1 MEDDADEVAAR
12 PIAPIRQGTSH
23 PLHVR
28 KLIAMAVHT
37 RKERKE
43 KLYQIAERF
52 GVDRK
57 TARVYHRLWVD
68 DGKPDYAD
76 EEEIRRSVLRPMA
89 RRTIDEDTG
98 KYTSERRLTRG
109 ERRFGTEEKWRRVAA
124 KIVEIQTAAPTFTA
138 SDIAGFTNRNG
149 ADAPGISKMLGELHG
164 LFRNSD
170 YETIFFSLFET
181 VTADHERKFTH
192 LHNLFFK
199 ETSVFYSRD
208 YVDGYK
214 NRNTTYDFLLA
225 REIYKNLNLAFKR
238 DGAANQSLGKWEIA
252 AHVWKMVHTYGGDKD
267 RLIDPTLD
275 SVRLASVAETGVPYT
290 FGDRGEEDAFFNGDF
305 YPDKFAQY
313 LRDNERVQIKQTR
326 AQVTIVTEPDDAAN
340 PNANDAF
347 YTNVRTKRTGACLGK
362 MAEGKY
368 PDPSKPPSRA
378 LTTVVR
384 ADEKKDFERDETTYF
399 CPAANPVAP
408 GAEYFTK
415 YDVRK
420 GDDGQIRAV
429 QCVRKGVKDYKL
441 GEHVRVLWQGAWRRA
456 KIERL
461 PEANKN
467 TRTPSKTKVT
477 NSPWFTVSLSDTNES
492 VRVMISKI
500 RPSKGKIR
508 KLMAKHERMVEEI
521 EARNRDVIA
530 KRVAEWTAQRRRA
543 TDLRADLRMSRA
555 FTSAEALDAV
565 RVAARRMEKHEDAVR
580 ESIAPALRAWSA
592 SNAAETPGATRR
604 AAALRPDP
612 ALTRSRTARGGVG
625 LPGGGGTTSGAVPS
639 ATGAAGAAGPSAS
652 PTPAPPPVPRREMA
666 RLPRV
671 YASFY

>member
-1 MEDDADEVAAR
+1 
-12 PIAPIRQGTSH
+12 
-23 PLHVR
+23 
-28 KLIAMAVHT
+28 
-37 RKERKE
+37 
-43 KLYQIAERF
+43 
-52 GVDRK
+52 
-57 TARVYHRLWVD
+57 
-68 DGKPDYAD
+68 
-76 EEEIRRSVLRPMA
+76 
-89 RRTIDEDTG
+89 
-98 KYTSERRLTRG
+98 
-109 ERRFGTEEKWRRVAA
+109 
-124 KIVEIQTAAPTFTA
+124 
-138 SDIAGFTNRNG
+138 
-149 ADAPGISKMLGELHG
+149 MLGELHG

-267 RLIDPTLD
+267 RLIDRRSTP
-275 SVRLASVAETGVPYT
+275 S
-290 FGDRGEEDAFFNGDF
+290 
-305 YPDKFAQY
+305 Y

-326 AQVTIVTEPDDAAN
+326 AQVSRMSFARSQMRERYIGAAPMSVDGWLFKEFLKNLPDSFVVDKTVIMDGAAIHARPTDGEIRLNSKLPDALSVFPESELSPLAQLLRRRGGGDGVLL
-340 PNANDAF
+340 PPTKETFFEYGLDAQNRRVDEEDGRVSREDGGGEVPRSF
-347 YTNVRTKRTGACLGK
+347 QT
-362 MAEGKY
+362 
-368 PDPSKPPSRA
+368 PSRA